1 MNQAKTS
8 KDILVQTEA
17 QMQRA
22 VDALRREL
30 ASLRTGRAAPALV
43 EHVRVDY
50 HGIPTPINQL
60 ATITTPEARLLLIQP
75 WDRSSVGSI
84 EKAILKSDLGLNPAN
99 DGNVIRLVI
108 PSLTEERRLEMVRI
122 VNKRVEQARVELRN
136 MRRDSLEELRKM
148 EKAKSISADELKRS
162 TDQLQ
167 KLIDRFTEEANRVGK
182 QKETELLES

>member
-1 MNQAKTS
+1 MTQAKTTR
-8 KDILVQTEA
+8 DVLVQTEA

-50 HGIPTPINQL
+50 HGVAMPINQL
-60 ATITTPEARLLLIQP
+60 ATITAPEARLLLIQP
-75 WDRSSVGSI
+75 WDRTSVGII
-84 EKAILKSDLGLNPAN
+84 EKAILKSDLGLTPSS
-99 DGNVIRLVI
+99 DGNVIRLAI
-108 PSLTEERRLEMVRI
+108 PTLTEERRLEMVRL

-136 MRRDSLEELRKM
+136 MRRDSLEDLRKM

-162 TDQLQ
+162 TDALQ
-167 KLIDRFTEEANRVGK
+167 KLIDRFTEEANKVGK

>member
-1 MNQAKTS
+1 MSQAKTN
-8 KDILVQTEA
+8 KEILVQCEA

-22 VDALRREL
+22 VDAIRREL
-30 ASLRTGRAAPALV
+30 ASLRTSRASPALV
-43 EHVRVDY
+43 EHIRVDY
-50 HGIPTPINQL
+50 HGVPTPINQL
-60 ATITTPEARLLLIQP
+60 ATISTPEARLLLIQP
-75 WDRSSVGSI
+75 WDRSSVGTI
-84 EKAILKSDLGLNPAN
+84 EKAILKSDLSLTPSN

-108 PSLTEERRLEMVRI
+108 PILTEERRLEMVRL

-136 MRRDSLEELRKM
+136 MRRDSLEDLRKI

-182 QKETELLES
+182 QKEVELLES